1 MKKFLGA
8 LFAFWMGIFPGVSK
22 AATQCTYNGKEIP
35 CEDMPGWILWFI
47 LGIFV
52 LLIAG
57 VVFWIMMLVDAAK
70 HKSESQ
76 VVWILVIC
84 LTGIIGALI
93 YYFVVKRERD
103 DQSMNNVKMPPAAPK
118 F

>member
-8 LFAFWMGIFPGVSK
+8 LFAFWMGIFPGVSQ
-22 AATQCTYNGKEIP
+22 AATKCTYNGKEIP
-35 CEDMPGWILWFI
+35 CEDMPGWILWFV

-52 LLIAG
+52 LAIASF
-57 VVFWIMMLVDAAK
+57 VFWIMMLVDAAK
-70 HKSESQ
+70 HKTDNQ

-103 DQSMNNVKMPPAAPK
+103 DQSINNVKMPPATPK